1 LWTGRRPVVAFWKR
15 PSESGPDAGPT
26 LRNAEKLTPLKT
38 VLLVDDVDE
47 LREQLR
53 DFLESMN
60 IQVLEAA
67 DAAAAIRIG
76 SSHSGNIDLLLTDL
90 KMRGMSG
97 WESAIEIARKRPA
110 MRVLYMSG
118 AISPQEWNDNPEKP
132 AGSYFIQKPFKLEEL
147 KELLMAI
154 LAE

>member
-1 LWTGRRPVVAFWKR
+1 
-15 PSESGPDAGPT
+15 
-26 LRNAEKLTPLKT
+26 

-67 DAAAAIRIG
+67 DAVAAIRIG
-76 SSHSGNIDLLLTDL
+76 SSHPGNIDLLLTDL
-90 KMRGMSG
+90 KMRGKSG
-97 WESAIEIARKRPA
+97 WESANEIARKRPA

-118 AISPQEWNDNPEKP
+118 AISPQEWNDHPEKP
-132 AGSYFIQKPFKLEEL
+132 AGSFFIQKPFEL
-147 KELLMAI
+147 KELKTLLMAI

>member
-1 LWTGRRPVVAFWKR
+1 
-15 PSESGPDAGPT
+15 
-26 LRNAEKLTPLKT
+26 

-67 DAAAAIRIG
+67 DAVAAIRIG
-76 SSHSGNIDLLLTDL
+76 SSHPGNIDLLLTDL
-90 KMRGMSG
+90 NMRGKSG
-97 WESAIEIARKRPA
+97 WESANEIARKRPA

-118 AISPQEWNDNPEKP
+118 AISPQEWNDNKEKP
-132 AGSYFIQKPFKLEEL
+132 ADSYFIQKPFKLEEL
-147 KELLMAI
+147 KALLMAI